1 MKKED
6 IRGPAYAPIT
16 AIEDVTAEMLGYIR
30 ERMRLTP
37 SQVQL
42 LEPVCR
48 RAVHQIARKMEIQ
61 PLIHSSELRKAL
73 RIGPGR
79 AAEAWINR
87 EFGPGWIVRQG
98 KGAPTMIAMC
108 RASFFALLD
117 EWKAQKA
124 KRKDAAKVKEMAKTS
139 PGYGSPD
146 TYTRPAPK
154 KAVKVPEKAPPRLSI
169 NGKRIGRPPKKEK
182 AA

>member
-16 AIEDVTAEMLGYIR
+16 AIEDVTAEMLGLIR

-61 PLIHSSELRKAL
+61 PVIYGRELTAALSAAGAVRLSKRKT
-73 RIGPGR
+73 
-79 AAEAWINR
+79 AEEWINR
-87 EFGPGWIVRQG
+87 EFGTGWIIRQG
-98 KGAPTMIAMC
+98 EGTHSLVAMC

-117 EWKAQKA
+117 EYKARNVGKISAEQMA
-124 KRKDAAKVKEMAKTS
+124 DLAARRENRSNAAKKW
-139 PGYGSPD
+139 
-146 TYTRPAPK
+146 R
-154 KAVKVPEKAPPRLSI
+154 KA
-169 NGKRIGRPPKKEK
+169 KKEK
-182 AA
+182 KSA